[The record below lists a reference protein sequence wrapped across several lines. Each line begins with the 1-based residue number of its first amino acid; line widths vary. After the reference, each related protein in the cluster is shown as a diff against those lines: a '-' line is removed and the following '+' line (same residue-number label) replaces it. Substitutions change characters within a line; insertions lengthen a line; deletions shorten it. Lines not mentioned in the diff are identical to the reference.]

1 MGCDVV
7 LVVQLVNEDIVDHCV
22 EKRWVSTRSDGR
34 VHVGGRGCSGKQGV
48 DVDDGGPVL
57 LGFADPLVRHR
68 VVLSDIAAF
77 H

>member
-34 VHVGGRGCSGKQGV
+34 VHVGGRGCSGKPGV